1 VPART
6 SPQAAVTAGAPRRPR
21 LHPAVASVRLA
32 VRRCLANVP
41 AGSLVLV
48 ACSGGPD
55 SLALAAATAFEAPRL
70 GLRAGA
76 VTVDHG
82 LQPGSAEH
90 AGRVAGVLRELG
102 FDPVHVV
109 AVDVAGRAAEGAPGA
124 YPGPEAAAR
133 QARYI
138 ALDQVADSSGAAV
151 LLLGHTLD
159 DQAETVLLG
168 LARGSGA
175 RSLAGMAPASG
186 RYLRPLLGVR
196 RVQTSA
202 ACAAL
207 GLGAWDDPQ
216 NADPAFTR
224 TRVRQR
230 ALPALEDSLGPGIA
244 GALARTADLLRAD
257 ADLLDDLAAD
267 AVSRL
272 LRQPEPAS
280 GTADTEIAGPVQVEI
295 AGTAEL
301 PGALR
306 ARVLHRAAIAAGVPP
321 GALTAA
327 HVAEIDA
334 LVTDWH
340 GQRWTDLP
348 GRLRCR
354 RHQGWLVFSAR

>member
-1 VPART
+1 
-6 SPQAAVTAGAPRRPR
+6 
-21 LHPAVASVRLA
+21 
-32 VRRCLANVP
+32 
-41 AGSLVLV
+41 LVLV

-55 SLALAAATAFEAPRL
+55 SLALAGATAFEAPRL

-82 LQPGSAEH
+82 MQPGSAEQ
-90 AGRVAGVLRELG
+90 ADRVAAVLHELG

-109 AVDVAGRAAEGAPGA
+109 SVDVPARAAEGAPGP

-138 ALDQVADSSGAAV
+138 ALDQVADSTGAAA

-186 RYLRPLLGVR
+186 RYLRPLLGIR
-196 RVQTSA
+196 RAKTSA

-207 GLGAWDDPQ
+207 GLGAWNDPQ
-216 NADPAFTR
+216 NADPAFAR

-230 ALPALEDSLGPGIA
+230 ALPALESSLGPGIA
-244 GALARTADLLRAD
+244 EALARTADLLRAD

-267 AVSRL
+267 AASRL
-272 LRQPEPAS
+272 LRPLEPA
-280 GTADTEIAGPVQVEI
+280 ADAEIAGMVQVEV

-354 RHQGWLVFSAR
+354 RHHGWLVFSAR